1 MDNPE
6 FVTIRTYGFVH
17 EAAIAREML
26 EAEGIA
32 VLLPDEHTM
41 SVDPGLQNVIGG
53 VKLQVRVEDA
63 ERATDILDTIV
74 A

>member
-1 MDNPE
+1 
-6 FVTIRTYGFVH
+6 
-17 EAAIAREML
+17 ML
-26 EAEGIA
+26 EAEGIE
-32 VLLPDEHTM
+32 VFLPDEHIM

-63 ERATDILDTIV
+63 ERAAEILNTRV